1 MAITDAKKFTGTLG
15 SAKEITAWAGE
26 SRACFGATLGYT
38 DGMEGGLN
46 LIEERNGAPF
56 YHTVYPDQWVAKTD
70 ANEIL
75 LFDEAQ
81 MRAVFPQAFS

>member
-15 SAKEITAWAGE
+15 NAKEVTAFCGE
-26 SRACFGATLGYT
+26 GKACFGATYGYT
-38 DGMEGGLN
+38 DDMEGGLN
-46 LIEERNGAPF
+46 LIEEREGAPF
-56 YHTVYPDQWVAKTD
+56 YITVHPGQWVAKTD

-81 MRAVFPQAFS
+81 IRAVFPQALS